1 MLQLPP
7 LNVTLNPV
15 TSAQPPKSPEALIRA
30 ARARSNRGIAERNP
44 NLIAESLDKD
54 FLVILGD
61 GTLLPSRDAYL
72 AAFKSNFADPT
83 NSLRYERTP
92 DTIDISTSDPLASE
106 QGHWTATLPDAT
118 LTHTGTYA
126 AMWRRT
132 PSGWKLRSEL
142 FVTLTD

>member
-1 MLQLPP
+1 MPTPP
-7 LNVTLNPV
+7 PT
-15 TSAQPPKSPEALIRA
+15 AKSPEALIRA
-30 ARARSNRGIAERNP
+30 ARTRSNRGIDERNP

-72 AAFKSNFADPT
+72 AAFKSNFADT
-83 NSLRYERTP
+83 NALRYERIA
-92 DTIDISTSDPLASE
+92 DTIHISTSDPLASE
-106 QGHWTATLPDAT
+106 QGHWIATLPDGT
-118 LTHTGTYA
+118 ITHTGTYA

-142 FVTLTD
+142 FITLTGPTP

>member
-15 TSAQPPKSPEALIRA
+15 TSTQPPKSPEALIRA
-30 ARARSNRGIAERNP
+30 ARARS

-106 QGHWTATLPDAT
+106 QGHWTATTSDGT